1 MTSCWK
7 HVPGKGLL
15 SPWLAACAPFAYTS
29 TVGLY
34 QGQDIGVSGPLIWSG
49 KAVFTFFMVE
59 GIGTARNSYPTP
71 FCKEVSN
78 IHVDFL
84 KSMAVVVDC
93 LSLCWKTYLIPFQGK
108 AYSQLRVCSHS
119 NKLRCNKCKL
129 PDKIYKTLGEKK
141 STRKR
146 EDQAKNKICIL
157 CKQLYRGYSQGKYN
171 RIVKNGKDHWDQ
183 LIQSSTH
190 HHHAH

>member
-15 SPWLAACAPFAYTS
+15 SPWPAACAPFAYTS

-93 LSLCWKTYLIPFQGK
+93 LSLCWKTYLIPFRARHTLSWEYVLTLTSCDVTNANYLTRFIRLQGRKK
-108 AYSQLRVCSHS
+108 AQGRE
-119 NKLRCNKCKL
+119 R
-129 PDKIYKTLGEKK
+129 IRQKTKFAFFA
-141 STRKR
+141 S
-146 EDQAKNKICIL
+146 
-157 CKQLYRGYSQGKYN
+157 
-171 RIVKNGKDHWDQ
+171 
-183 LIQSSTH
+183 SSTEVTLRESIIELLRMEKTTETS
-190 HHHAH
+190 